1 MWLHSEGSLISIP
14 SSLPVYDCL
23 QYANMKEKV
32 LGDLVVCIISD
43 KQRTHRSGD
52 QWKILRP
59 FNVGA
64 RAGDHEKE
72 AMLP

>member
-1 MWLHSEGSLISIP
+1 
-14 SSLPVYDCL
+14 
-23 QYANMKEKV
+23 MKEKV

-64 RAGDHEKE
+64 RAGVSQGSIITTCCLRYWWWVDLKPE
-72 AMLP
+72 LL